1 MKKALRLFCVTALA
15 VLCAVPTM
23 AQLNGTGYYRIRNA
37 QQTTDYISLAN
48 DKFNF
53 YSVIAAGGNL
63 SNVTGAGKP
72 YAFECTARYLQNDIH
87 MVNDDEIIIPATVIY
102 AKKRNDNTNNYD
114 YNLIAQGTSLLTLVT
129 GKYAGTFTVTFS
141 NRYITVNKVSGSGV
155 NSLYTAKVEL
165 TGTYILGS
173 YSLGE
178 RYFIDNDGTFAIS
191 ESYSA
196 TNAKWYIEPVT
207 HFNVLP
213 EVALNGKYYT
223 TIKVSFPFILSGQV
237 EKAYVI
243 ETVADG
249 ILNYKEIAVT
259 GQTVPAGTPV
269 ILQCAS
275 PNAADCQLIPT
286 GVPTYTTPNT
296 SVTTGGAPAAT
307 ETSSY
312 SGNNLL
318 DGTYYCNTDGQ
329 LSYSKYNTNGTVT
342 TASINGNHFT
352 KPTDPQK
359 YVIGFNDSGKLGF
372 IKATGTAMP
381 ANKAWLVLTENG
393 LFPSV
398 STPSITPASDTYA
411 EAQTVTIAAEDGATI
426 YYTTDGSEPSMT
438 STLYSEPFTVSE
450 TTTVKAIAIKEGLYN
465 NSEVVTAE
473 YVIEVPVTVLLGDV
487 NDDGEVTIRDVT
499 QLINYLLSHG
509 DTTPFNAANADTSQ
523 DGEITIR
530 DVTSLINILLSDGQ
544 EN

>member
-1 MKKALRLFCVTALA
+1 MAMMALCTLSAK
-15 VLCAVPTM
+15 

-37 QQTTDYISLAN
+37 QQTSDYISLAN

-53 YSVIAAGGNL
+53 HTVIAAGGNL
-63 SNVTGAGKP
+63 SNVTGSGKP
-72 YAFECTARYLQNDIH
+72 YAFECTAKYLQNDIH
-87 MVNDDEIIIPATVIY
+87 MVNDDDIIIPATVIY
-102 AKKRNDNTNNYD
+102 AKKKNDNSSNYD

-129 GKYAGTFTVTFS
+129 GKYAGSVTVTFTD
-141 NRYITVNKVSGSGV
+141 RYITINKVSGSGA
-155 NSLYTAKVEL
+155 NTLYTAKVEL
-165 TGTYILGS
+165 TGSSFLGS
-173 YSLGE
+173 YSLGV
-178 RYFIDNDGTFAIS
+178 RYFIDNDGTFAINESSS
-191 ESYSA
+191 E
-196 TNAKWYIEPVT
+196 TNAKWYVEPVT

-269 ILQCAS
+269 ILQCGS

-286 GVPTYTTPNT
+286 GTPTFTAPNS
-296 SVTTGGAPAAT
+296 SVTTAGAPAAT

-312 SGNNLL
+312 SGTNLL

-329 LSYSKYNTNGTVT
+329 ITYSKYNTNGTVT
-342 TASINGNHFT
+342 TTSLNGNHFT

-359 YVIGFNDSGKLGF
+359 YVIGINESGKLGF
-372 IKATGTAMP
+372 IKATCTAMP
-381 ANKAWLVLTENG
+381 ANKAWLVLTADG

-398 STPSITPASDTYA
+398 AAPVITPANGTYT
-411 EAQTVTIAAEDGATI
+411 EAQTVTIMAEEGTI
-426 YYTTDGSEPSMT
+426 VYYTTDGSEPTKASAV
-438 STLYSEPFTVSE
+438 YSEPFTVSE
-450 TTTVKAIAIKEGLYN
+450 TTTVKAIAVKEGLYN

-473 YVIEVPVTVLLGDV
+473 YVIEVPVTAMLGDV
-487 NDDGEVTIRDVT
+487 NDDGKLSINDVVT
-499 QLINYLLSHG
+499 LINYLLSEG
-509 DTTPFNAANADTSQ
+509 SEFNDPFNAVNADVNE
-523 DGEITIR
+523 DGKISIN
-530 DVTSLINILLSDGQ
+530 DVSSLINILLTN
-544 EN
+544 ETV